1 METMFENS
9 SLVIVL
15 LVASLLVNLVTL
27 VLVIVLFRK
36 NRVGAAA
43 GTGTGAGRKEDSGA
57 DQAAAAVSGI
67 VFCRGCGN
75 QYDSINA
82 ACPSCK
88 TVR

>member
-1 METMFENS
+1 MFENS

-15 LVASLLVNLVTL
+15 LVASLLVNLITL

-36 NRVGAAA
+36 NRAGAAA
-43 GTGTGAGRKEDSGA
+43 GTGTGTGASRKDDSGSV
-57 DQAAAAVSGI
+57 QAAAAVSGI